1 MTKWKAARRARA
13 LTVVAAA
20 VTSLVGVL
28 PAAASSAA
36 DDGPG
41 ADSRLPHR
49 GYVCDRVEHDRGAG
63 VGSGDCRAVRT
74 PRHGHVRDAFVIE
87 SRRTHYRVVCTS
99 KRGHV
104 SGYANLPKWVRGASC
119 HRA

>member
-1 MTKWKAARRARA
+1 MTKWKAARRVRA

-28 PAAASSAA
+28 PAAASAA
-36 DDGPG
+36 DEGPG
-41 ADSRLPHR
+41 SGSRLPHR
-49 GYVCDRVEHDRGAG
+49 GYMCDRVEHDRGAG

-74 PRHGHVRDAFVIE
+74 PRHGHIRDAFVIE
-87 SRRTHYRVVCTS
+87 SRRTHYRMVCTS
-99 KRGHV
+99 KRGQV
-104 SGYANLPKWVRGASC
+104 SGYANVPKWVRGVSC